1 MVSVTVWNE
10 FIEEQTNDEVASVY
24 PDGIHEILA
33 SGLRERGHEVR
44 TATLDEPDHGLT
56 PEVLD
61 DTDVLV
67 WWEHRAHE
75 DVDDEIVDRVCDRI
89 YDGMGFVPLHSAHFS
104 KPFKQLMGTSCSL
117 TYRESRERERV
128 WTVDPTH
135 PITAGLDDSFVIPET
150 EMYGEPFEVPEPDQL
165 VFVSWFEGGEVFRSG
180 CCYQRGNGRIFYFRP
195 GHETYPVYHEP
206 VVLDVIDN
214 AVEWAVPRTDHTVS
228 HENRSTEPSE
238 HE

>member
-10 FIEEQTNDEVASVY
+10 YLEEQTNDDVASVY
-24 PDGIHEILA
+24 PDGIHEVLA
-33 SGLRERGHEVR
+33 AGLRERGHEVR

-61 DTDVLV
+61 ETDVLV

-75 DVDDEIVDRVCDRI
+75 DVDDEIVDRVCQRV
-89 YDGMGFVPLHSAHFS
+89 YDGMGFIPLHSAHFS
-104 KPFKQLMGTSCSL
+104 KPFKRLMGTPCSL

-128 WTVDPTH
+128 WSVDPSH
-135 PITAGLDDSFVIPET
+135 PITAGLDDSFVVPET
-150 EMYGEPFEVPEPDQL
+150 EMYGEPFAVPEPDEL

-180 CCYQRGNGRIFYFRP
+180 CCYTRGTGRIFYFRP
-195 GHETYPVYHEP
+195 GHETYPVYHED

-214 AVEWAVPRTDHTVS
+214 AVRWAVPRTDRS
-228 HENRSTEPSE
+228 ISNENTSVQSLE
-238 HE
+238 

>member
-10 FIEEQTNDEVASVY
+10 FLEEQTNDEVASVY
-24 PDGIHEILA
+24 PDGIHEVLA

-56 PEVLD
+56 SEVLD

-75 DVDDEIVDRVCDRI
+75 DVDEEIVDRVCQHV

-104 KPFKQLMGTSCSL
+104 KPFKRLMGTPCSL

-128 WTVDPTH
+128 WTVDPSH
-135 PITAGLDDSFVIPET
+135 PITAGLETSFVIPET
-150 EMYGEPFEVPEPDQL
+150 EMYGEPFAVPEPDQL

-180 CCYQRGNGRIFYFRP
+180 CCYQRGTGRIFYFRP

-214 AVEWAVPRTDHTVS
+214 AVRWAVPQTDRTVS
-228 HENRSTEPSE
+228 VDNEAVDSLE
-238 HE
+238 